1 MPIVVAQETVT
12 VVDAPL
18 PTEVV
23 ADGLALLSSSGR
35 VYQRRTLEMEEWQDA
50 YEDMADRIAR
60 AGKREPRERMT
71 ILKEFKQANEET
83 LAKVDTVKRVRHT
96 AAYSKRIKALGA
108 AQA

>member
-1 MPIVVAQETVT
+1 MSLSAY
-12 VVDAPL
+12 A
-18 PTEVV
+18 
-23 ADGLALLSSSGR
+23 GL
-35 VYQRRTLEMEEWQDA
+35 EEWQDA